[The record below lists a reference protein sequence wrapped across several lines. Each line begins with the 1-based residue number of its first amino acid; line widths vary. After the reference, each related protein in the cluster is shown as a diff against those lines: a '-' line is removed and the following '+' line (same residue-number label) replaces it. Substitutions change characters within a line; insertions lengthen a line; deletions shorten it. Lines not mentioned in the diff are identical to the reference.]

1 MKIFTFFF
9 LKASLNKNLISTL
22 LYTFRVL
29 ELSGGGKELTTDL
42 FKDILIEEIQAL
54 MVKFPK
60 RCTVLSRLESQLK
73 QKPFYIYNLA
83 RRHHVKL
90 KTHYVCKIQEK
101 FNDSVSD
108 SVHKHE
114 EQNMLEECEIW
125 NERNGVD
132 IISAQERSKII
143 KTEETR
149 QEDITKEE
157 IEDSDDEN
165 ICHRD
170 SEEFL
175 DVEEYDR
182 NVAEAIRE
190 LEEDIIVEPLTEK
203 HRKFNAKIETKIQMQ
218 RALADVKTG
227 RVKSGNAAAKKYGVA
242 QRTLYSLINSN
253 KPFEGKGKKPKYL
266 TVAEEKHIKTRLLD
280 LSNNGRDLTM
290 DLVKRIVTE
299 EYEVL
304 KVNFPERE
312 PPLEELQHKLTHF
325 IHNFSKRHNLK
336 ELCDVARKEE
346 REERRTFECE
356 ICQSSFTFKNS
367 LVSHQRKQ
375 HSFLYS

>member
-1 MKIFTFFF
+1 M
-9 LKASLNKNLISTL
+9 
-22 LYTFRVL
+22 
-29 ELSGGGKELTTDL
+29 
-42 FKDILIEEIQAL
+42 
-54 MVKFPK
+54 
-60 RCTVLSRLESQLK
+60 
-73 QKPFYIYNLA
+73 
-83 RRHHVKL
+83 
-90 KTHYVCKIQEK
+90 
-101 FNDSVSD
+101 
-108 SVHKHE
+108 
-114 EQNMLEECEIW
+114 
-125 NERNGVD
+125 
-132 IISAQERSKII
+132 
-143 KTEETR
+143 
-149 QEDITKEE
+149 
-157 IEDSDDEN
+157 
-165 ICHRD
+165 
-170 SEEFL
+170 
-175 DVEEYDR
+175 EEYDR